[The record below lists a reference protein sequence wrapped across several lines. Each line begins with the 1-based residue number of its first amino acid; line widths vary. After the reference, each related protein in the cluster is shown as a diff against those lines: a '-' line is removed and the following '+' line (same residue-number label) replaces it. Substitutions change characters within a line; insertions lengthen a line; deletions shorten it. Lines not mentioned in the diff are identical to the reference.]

1 MILGLETVES
11 VGSLFS
17 GRHSSSLSVCC
28 AWLELVLDVTCETL
42 ESDEMMGECMS
53 TFERGTAVDVDV
65 DAPVSVLPAAVLL
78 GDDVKD
84 GCDVDD
90 DVKDGCDVDDDV
102 KDGCDVDDDVKDGCD
117 VDDDVKDG
125 ACELTRCA
133 LVVEKS
139 TDCALAI
146 DEVVGLVDALT
157 KCVYVDD
164 AADDFANE
172 MVGVTQ
178 VGTET
183 QVNKERPS
191 KLADKFEMAD

>member
-1 MILGLETVES
+1 
-11 VGSLFS
+11 
-17 GRHSSSLSVCC
+17 
-28 AWLELVLDVTCETL
+28 
-42 ESDEMMGECMS
+42 
-53 TFERGTAVDVDV
+53 
-65 DAPVSVLPAAVLL
+65 VLL
-78 GDDVKD
+78 G
-84 GCDVDD
+84 
-90 DVKDGCDVDDDV
+90 DDV

-133 LVVEKS
+133 LVVEVSAKS

-164 AADDFANE
+164 TADDFAKE

>member
-1 MILGLETVES
+1 MMLGLETVES

-17 GRHSSSLSVCC
+17 GCHSSSLSVCC

-78 GDDVKD
+78 G
-84 GCDVDD
+84 
-90 DVKDGCDVDDDV
+90 DDV